1 MTLEELIKEGEECIK
16 NPVLDYDWPQWINQS
31 NQTRYVD
38 WKRTALMFL
47 QQNYRFNPQVA
58 DFERLASKERN
69 YLYDTAL
76 NLLSILKA
84 FNNIQ
89 PSQIEVDYDS
99 ILTLT
104 FNRFNIV
111 ANQLKRRY
119 NNRKTIEVEN
129 EYDVQD
135 LLHALLRLHFDD
147 VRPEEPTPSSAGGSS
162 RIDFFLKEEEIAIE
176 VKMTRNNLR
185 DKEIGDQLL
194 IDIARYKEHPNC
206 KTLYCFVYDPDH
218 KIYNPTGLERS
229 LNKKSTPELQV
240 KVFIRPTE

>member
-16 NPVLDYDWPQWINQS
+16 NPVLDYDWPQWINRS
-31 NQTRYVD
+31 NQIRYVD
-38 WKRTALMFL
+38 WKRAALMFL
-47 QQNYRFNPQVA
+47 QQNYRSNPQVA

-84 FNNIQ
+84 FNKIQ
-89 PSQIEVDYDS
+89 PSQIEIDYDS
-99 ILTLT
+99 ILTLI

-111 ANQLKRRY
+111 ANQLKRRHG
-119 NNRKTIEVEN
+119 NRETIKISD

-135 LLHALLRLHFDD
+135 LLLALLKLHFTD
-147 VRPEEPTPSSAGGSS
+147 VRAEDYVPSYAGGAS
-162 RIDFFLKEEEIAIE
+162 RIDFLLKEEGIAIE
-176 VKMTRNNLR
+176 VKMTRDTLK
-185 DKEIGDQLL
+185 DKEIGEQLL
-194 IDIARYKEHPNC
+194 IDIARYKEHPDC
-206 KTLYCFVYDPDH
+206 KTLYCFVYDPDYR
-218 KIYNPTGLERS
+218 IYNPAGLERD

>member
-16 NPVLDYDWPQWINQS
+16 NPILDHNWPQWINRS
-31 NQTRYVD
+31 NQVRYVN

-47 QQNYRFNPQVA
+47 QQNYRSNPQVA

-84 FNNIQ
+84 FNDIQ

-111 ANQLKRRY
+111 ATQLQRRY
-119 NNRKTIEVEN
+119 NNRKTIEIEN

-176 VKMTRNNLR
+176 VKMTRDNLR

-206 KTLYCFVYDPDH
+206 KTLYCFVYDPNH

>member
-1 MTLEELIKEGEECIK
+1 MTLEELIKEGEACIK

-31 NQTRYVD
+31 NQIRYVD
-38 WKRTALMFL
+38 WKRAALMFL
-47 QQNYRFNPQVA
+47 QQNYRSHPQVA

-84 FNNIQ
+84 FNNTQ
-89 PSQIEVDYDS
+89 PSQIEIDYDS
-99 ILTLT
+99 IITQI
-104 FNRFNIV
+104 FNRFNTV

-119 NNRKTIEVEN
+119 DGRDTIEISD

-135 LLHALLRLHFDD
+135 LLQALLKLHFDD
-147 VRPEEPTPSSAGGSS
+147 VRAEEATPSYAGGAS
-162 RIDFFLKEEEIAIE
+162 RIDFFLKDREVAIE
-176 VKMTRNNLR
+176 VKMARKTLK
-185 DKEIGDQLL
+185 DKVIGEQLL

-206 KTLYCFVYDPDH
+206 KTLYCFVYDPNYLIH
-218 KIYNPTGLERS
+218 NPTGLEKD

-240 KVFIRPTE
+240 KVFIRPTD